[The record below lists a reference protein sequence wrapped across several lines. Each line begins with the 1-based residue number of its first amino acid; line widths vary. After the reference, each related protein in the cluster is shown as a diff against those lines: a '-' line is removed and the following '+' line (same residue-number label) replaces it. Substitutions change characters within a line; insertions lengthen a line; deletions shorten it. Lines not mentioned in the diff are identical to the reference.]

1 MKTYIATYDRRPP
14 YKDKWYV
21 TSTEILA
28 KTLKSAEKKAEKIAD
43 ECYGT
48 MLLRTVVEKQINRRR
63 ECPRLITGAAVSA
76 PLWGLKI

>member
-48 MLLRTVVEKQINRRR
+48 KKHCTVALVSYFFGFFLGSF
-63 ECPRLITGAAVSA
+63 ECFR
-76 PLWGLKI
+76 